1 MKLIGLLL
9 LGALLLFS
17 GCFLEGGLGHGKS
30 AQAEVKPS
38 GPTLGEELADAEVK
52 LLEAGLLVEEGFR
65 CARLKLKS
73 GEITVIDV
81 TSSGRFDPV
90 IAVVS
95 KEGELI
101 AVNDD
106 WGRNVDS
113 RVVLAEVPSGATL
126 LVWELNGGQG
136 TAQVSVSSGTSQ
148 DLSEWVASSGL
159 ATGTMES
166 RLVEDKDNPRME
178 ELIEDLNTADIY
190 VSDWENAVI
199 VPFRIAEGGYHSVAL
214 ESDDF
219 DAYLVLVA
227 LERGRPRFVAVNDD
241 GGTGWNSRL
250 LVDLEPG
257 LYGAVVNSYS
267 GRDGGRFTLSVQTI
281 TIGAGEVNWVEVP
294 GASDGYLSGEEM
306 AMAFWPGID
315 DEWHCSSINSAT
327 PVLAFGFVIE
337 EDGLYSIS
345 ASSEF
350 DGTMTL
356 LGYESP
362 EFAYCMDYS
371 DDFDGWNP
379 GLSLNLAPGTYL
391 ALVAA
396 YDGASVGAVSFSVEP
411 DVEFIPDAVPLS
423 LGGNQE
429 LRLDRRTPYG
439 LFQLDI
445 TGGYN
450 YAVSAESDYLDAV
463 ITLTFADGTELFDDD
478 GGEGFNSYI
487 EFVPEASQLGTA
499 MLKVETYSGDGDGVI
514 NVSFT
519 QLERLSEAQS
529 FSLYD

>member
-1 MKLIGLLL
+1 MKSIALML
-9 LGALLLFS
+9 LGVMILVS
-17 GCFLEGGLGHGKS
+17 GCFLEGGLGHGKT
-30 AQAEVKPS
+30 AQAEVTPS
-38 GPTLGEELADAEVK
+38 GPRLDEALTDAEVK
-52 LLEAGLLVEEGFR
+52 LLEAGIPVEGDFR

-73 GEITVIDV
+73 GDITVIDV

-95 KEGELI
+95 KDGEVM

-113 RVVLAEVPSGATL
+113 RIVMAEVPSGAYL
-126 LVWELNGGQG
+126 LVWGLNGEQG
-136 TAQVSVSSGTSQ
+136 SAQVAVNAGTPQ
-148 DLSEWVASSGL
+148 DLSDWVTGATI
-159 ATGTMES
+159 ATGIMES
-166 RLVEDKDNPRME
+166 RLVADKGNECMKD
-178 ELIEDLNTADIY
+178 LIDDLNTADIY
-190 VSDWENAVI
+190 VSEWENAVL
-199 VPFRIAEGGYHSVAL
+199 VPFEIAEGGYRSVSL

-219 DAYLVLVA
+219 DAYLVLVRI
-227 LERGRPRFVAVNDD
+227 ERGRARFLATNDD

-250 LVDLEPG
+250 LWDLEPG
-257 LYGAVVNSYS
+257 LYGAIVNSYS
-267 GRDGGRFTLSVQTI
+267 GRDGGRFTLSVAAVE
-281 TIGAGEVNWVEVP
+281 IGAGEVNWVDVP
-294 GASDGYLSGEEM
+294 GFDEGFLSGEEM

-337 EDGLYSIS
+337 SAGLYSIS
-345 ASSEF
+345 ATSDL

-362 EFAYCMDYS
+362 EFAYCIDYS

-379 GLSLNLAPGTYL
+379 GFSLNLDPGTYL

-396 YDGASVGAVSFSVEP
+396 YDGASSGAVGFSIEP
-411 DVEFIPDAVPLS
+411 DLEFVPDIVHLPL
-423 LGGNQE
+423 GDVHE
-429 LRLDRRTPYG
+429 LRLDRRSPYG
-439 LFQLDI
+439 LFHLDMV
-445 TGGYN
+445 GGSN
-450 YAVSAESDYLDAV
+450 YAVSAESDYLDAM
-463 ITLTFADGTELFDDD
+463 ITINFPDGSQLFDDD

-487 EFVPEASQLGTA
+487 EFVPTASQLGTA
-499 MLKVETYSGDGDGVI
+499 VLRVETYGGDGDGVVT
-514 NVSFT
+514 VSFL